1 MYQIYQIMPGEDLQI
16 IANKFNTTEENL
28 VNINGLMMP
37 YMLQPGNY
45 LVVPK
50 TNNNELFYEYT
61 VIKGDNL
68 YSIAGRYQTD
78 VDTLQKL
85 NGLEDNAYLYP
96 NQKLLIPKEN
106 IGVYI
111 TEEESLED
119 ISNKSGIDFNTLWQ
133 QNKKIQVM
141 PDQVIVYKL

>member
-1 MYQIYQIMPGEDLQI
+1 MYQIYQIMPGEDLKI

-50 TNNNELFYEYT
+50 INNNELFYEYT

-85 NGLEDNAYLYP
+85 NGLEDNAYLYQ

-106 IGVYI
+106 IGIYI

-133 QNKKIQVM
+133 QNKKIQVT
-141 PDQVIVYKL
+141 PDQIIVYKL

>member
-1 MYQIYQIMPGEDLQI
+1 MPGEDLKI

-50 TNNNELFYEYT
+50 INNNELFYEYT

-85 NGLEDNAYLYP
+85 NGLEDNAYLYQ

-106 IGVYI
+106 IGIYI

-133 QNKKIQVM
+133 QNKKIQVT
-141 PDQVIVYKL
+141 PDQIIVYKL